1 MGETVFFVA
10 CTPAAGCEPWRSD
23 GTVAGTRQLSDV
35 RPGPAGSDPRFIAF
49 VQGSLYFSAF
59 DPEHG
64 TELWSSDGATGET
77 RLVEDIEPGPGSG
90 LGSCSWSDE
99 PYWVGLG
106 LDGRLLFT
114 AYDAAHGCE
123 LWRSDGTPGGTYL
136 LKSLVPG
143 VEGGHPSSYRRV
155 GSRLYFN
162 GTDTAHGLELWVTD
176 GSAQGTHLVRDLVPG
191 QEGSG
196 PFAFGAV
203 GNRLFFAAGPQP
215 GTYGPDLWS
224 TDGTSAGTR
233 LERSFTTPGAS
244 EGLGY
249 AGAEV
254 GGRVV
259 FCAYDPVHGQEP
271 WSTDGSPGGT
281 TLLADLVP
289 GPQSSWSCIFGPG
302 REGLYI
308 GGRDASGRAIWR
320 TDGTAVGTTFVA
332 SLGYDPGELAYLRF
346 AAAAS
351 GTLLQACDA
360 EFYAGNCRLWR
371 TDGTTSGTQRVFQ
384 DALAPTAS
392 YPSSLT
398 ARTGDIV
405 FDAILDTGS
414 RAIVRS
420 DGSTSGTFEL
430 AAPPELDDRS
440 LIERAVLG
448 SGEVVFTGRGEGG
461 REPWRTDGDSLV
473 PIVDIMPGPYDSYP
487 HAFSRVGDLVYFS
500 AFFADA
506 ELWST
511 DGTAAGTTGLS
522 SVAHPYTSMTE
533 AYGRAWFAS
542 DTEASGVELW
552 ESSGTAATTFAHD
565 LVPGSASS
573 NPVEITPLGATGAL
587 ALIGASDSCDLDTIY
602 RFELASGATS
612 VVRALAPEVARSY
625 SSPPLAFLRGRLL
638 FFDLAPDGVCALFS
652 SDGTAG
658 GTVRVKHVG
667 SGNAGTSYEAAPCPA
682 RVLELGGV
690 LYFTACGPLAGCEL
704 WRTDGSTARH
714 EPRRRPRARPRL
726 VVPVEPRLARRP
738 ALSRALHRG
747 TRLRAVGHRRL
758 GRGTPPARPTS
769 RPEQPRPRPATSR
782 SRQASSTSPPTTAPA
797 TSSGRCRW
805 RSSTTGS
812 RAAGPSA
819 ATRAA
824 RADKSPANRGTDAPR
839 FP

>member
-1 MGETVFFVA
+1 MRSDRAVRCRSSVVALVVGAVVAATSVAADGVAYRVRDLRTLPSPDPAGRAESAELASAGSRAFFASNDRVHGSELWISDGTVAGTAIVVDLTTAAYGSDPYDLLTVGETVFFVA

-123 LWRSDGTPGGTYL
+123 LWRSDGTPGGAYL

-542 DTEASGVELW
+542 D
-552 ESSGTAATTFAHD
+552 H
-565 LVPGSASS
+565 
-573 NPVEITPLGATGAL
+573 
-587 ALIGASDSCDLDTIY
+587 
-602 RFELASGATS
+602 RS
-612 VVRALAPEVARSY
+612 VRRRALGE
-625 SSPPLAFLRGRLL
+625 LRNRGD
-638 FFDLAPDGVCALFS
+638 DL
-652 SDGTAG
+652 
-658 GTVRVKHVG
+658 
-667 SGNAGTSYEAAPCPA
+667 
-682 RVLELGGV
+682 
-690 LYFTACGPLAGCEL
+690 
-704 WRTDGSTARH
+704 
-714 EPRRRPRARPRL
+714 RARPRSGKRF
-726 VVPVEPRLARRP
+726 VE
-738 ALSRALHRG
+738 
-747 TRLRAVGHRRL
+747 
-758 GRGTPPARPTS
+758 S
-769 RPEQPRPRPATSR
+769 RPDHAPRRD
-782 SRQASSTSPPTTAPA
+782 
-797 TSSGRCRW
+797 RC
-805 RSSTTGS
+805 
-812 RAAGPSA
+812 AGPD
-819 ATRAA
+819 R
-824 RADKSPANRGTDAPR
+824 RIGLV
-839 FP
+839 